1 VDAQGLP
8 EPTPTQPT
16 LLEEVL
22 KLVNGTSWPA
32 GKWLLDREAGLLCPH
47 AHYRRL
53 SLMVYMN
60 IRSWAPGTRSL
71 QDKLEKVSEKKH
83 LHCWWDMIR
92 KKKLT

>member
-1 VDAQGLP
+1 VDVQGLP
-8 EPTPTQPT
+8 EPTPTQST

-22 KLVNGTSWPA
+22 KLVNRTGQLGTGSWI
-32 GKWLLDREAGLLCPH
+32 WIAGLLCPH

-53 SLMVYMN
+53 SLMVHMN
-60 IRSWAPGTRSL
+60 LKSWGAGTPDV
-71 QDKLEKVSEKKH
+71 QGELEKVSEKKH